1 MIIAVGILVFM
12 AICALSLVGLG
23 ESHSRVS
30 RILNELDDNR
40 VDEDSE
46 RLATPMMHPHSMH
59 AQKIDC
65 SADVFSEVGFTRS
78 LLALSKV
85 DSQVPY
91 ECPVLETFESSSLVS
106 VRRVQSKNR
115 GPRFENA

>member
-30 RILNELDDNR
+30 KILDDMDDNR
-40 VDEDSE
+40 VKHDTETQAPAIE
-46 RLATPMMHPHSMH
+46 PL
-59 AQKIDC
+59 AQKV
-65 SADVFSEVGFTRS
+65 DVFAEVGFTRS

-85 DSQVPY
+85 RSLDPY
-91 ECPVLETFESSSLVS
+91 EAPILDPDESSSLVS
-106 VRRVQSKNR
+106 VRLARSKNR
-115 GPRFENA
+115 AREF

>member
-1 MIIAVGILVFM
+1 MIIAVGLLVFI

-40 VDEDSE
+40 VKQEKTETQAS
-46 RLATPMMHPHSMH
+46 A
-59 AQKIDC
+59 AQPQMEAQTEKID
-65 SADVFSEVGFTRS
+65 VFAEVAFTRS

-85 DSQVPY
+85 RSQDPY
-91 ECPVLETFESSSLVS
+91 EAPVLEHDESSSLVS
-106 VRRVQSKNR
+106 VRRSQSKNHA
-115 GPRFENA
+115 PVS

>member
-1 MIIAVGILVFM
+1 MIIGAGILVFM

-40 VDEDSE
+40 LKEASE
-46 RLATPMMHPHSMH
+46 SRAPAIMQ
-59 AQKIDC
+59 AQKIED
-65 SADVFSEVGFTRS
+65 SSDVFAEVGFTRS

-85 DSQVPY
+85 RSLDPY
-91 ECPVLETFESSSLVS
+91 EAPILAPDESSSLVS
-106 VRRVQSKNR
+106 VRRSQSKNH
-115 GPRFENA
+115 AQVL

>member
-1 MIIAVGILVFM
+1 MIIGAGILVFM

-40 VDEDSE
+40 LKEASE
-46 RLATPMMHPHSMH
+46 SRAPAIMQ
-59 AQKIDC
+59 AQKIED
-65 SADVFSEVGFTRS
+65 SSDVFAEVGFTRS

-85 DSQVPY
+85 DSRDPY
-91 ECPVLETFESSSLVS
+91 NCPVPERVESSSLVS
-106 VRRVQSKNR
+106 VRRAQSR
-115 GPRFENA
+115 SLGPISESA